1 MTRQNLKIINNKH
14 LRRLLMVA
22 TILLG
27 AAVYM
32 RAKNRLQVS
41 EGFAGPPDTFTVM
54 VERRDLTISV
64 TESGEVEAR
73 YTTDVTCQVE
83 GRAHTIIYLI
93 EEGTILTEEDVKNGT
108 ILVEL
113 DSSALK
119 EIEITLDMAYNTAKA
134 VYEEALRSYEIQVE
148 QNISDITAAKLRE
161 EFALMD
167 LNRYLGSN
175 LARQMLAQ
183 NNGEQDW
190 VIPEVD
196 VSILENVDEETKSEA
211 LQNLRNFQNSIENTE
226 ESLQRADSKFQGTIK
241 LFENN
246 YVTKMERDADEA
258 ALNQARRNLESRKT
272 ALELFLEYD
281 FNKQAKQIYSN
292 YQEAVR
298 QAKRAEAMAEA
309 RRAQAEAR
317 RASAAVGLNR
327 NEEYHKWV
335 KKALAACVICAPAA
349 GIVVYSRA
357 NTRGRLNNRIELGGQ
372 VYYRQKLISI
382 PSTNDM
388 VVRVK
393 IREAWIDKIRPEQ
406 VALITLDAYPNQTLT
421 GTVYDVA
428 FLASSQD
435 RRMSRSEL
443 KVYETMVSI
452 DGVHTEIRDGMNA
465 EVEIIIDQL
474 KDVICV
480 PVQAIATVGGKKVCY
495 VLKDDDE
502 FEAREVEVGA
512 FNNNFIEIKSG
523 LIEGEKISLIPI

>member
-309 RRAQAEAR
+309 RRAQA
-317 RASAAVGLNR
+317 
-327 NEEYHKWV
+327 
-335 KKALAACVICAPAA
+335 
-349 GIVVYSRA
+349 
-357 NTRGRLNNRIELGGQ
+357 NTING
-372 VYYRQKLISI
+372 
-382 PSTNDM
+382 
-388 VVRVK
+388 
-393 IREAWIDKIRPEQ
+393 
-406 VALITLDAYPNQTLT
+406 
-421 GTVYDVA
+421 
-428 FLASSQD
+428 
-435 RRMSRSEL
+435 
-443 KVYETMVSI
+443 
-452 DGVHTEIRDGMNA
+452 
-465 EVEIIIDQL
+465 
-474 KDVICV
+474 
-480 PVQAIATVGGKKVCY
+480 
-495 VLKDDDE
+495 
-502 FEAREVEVGA
+502 
-512 FNNNFIEIKSG
+512 
-523 LIEGEKISLIPI
+523 